1 MPISAPG
8 NRNTVRRFK
17 RGFTLIEVMV
27 VVAIIAIGAGVVS
40 LALRD
45 PLLDRLERDGAR
57 LAALLEMARAEARAA
72 AAPVRWVPGRDGDA
86 AGFRFVGAHTALP
99 THWLDDRVRAQIVG
113 GASIV
118 LGPDAILPAQRIVL
132 SLEAQRLELSSD
144 GLSSFAVTHSGA
156 AKP

>member
-1 MPISAPG
+1 MQ
-8 NRNTVRRFK
+8 RFK

-45 PLLDRLERDGAR
+45 PALDRLERDGAR

-72 AAPVRWVPGRDGDA
+72 AAPVRWVPGREGDA
-86 AGFRFVGAHTALP
+86 AGFRFIGSPTALP
-99 THWLDDRVRAQIVG
+99 SRWLDERVRAQVVG

-132 SLEAQRLELSSD
+132 SLDAQRLELSSD
-144 GLSSFAVTHSGA
+144 GLSSFAVTNNAA